1 MEPHPVPLEQ
11 QPLHEYE
18 QLQASGFFRWATL
31 SLGAYLKG
39 ISGVWLGAW
48 VLTGPLAAASFA
60 PQRFPAHFAL
70 AAGGGASMLLL
81 LVMARLYLGWAYI
94 RDRLFT
100 EAVVYEE
107 SGWYDGDLWV
117 KTPEELAK
125 DRLLVQYQVQPVLQ
139 RLRRTLLT
147 LVVVAAVGGLAWPLV

>member
-31 SLGAYLKG
+31 SVVDYVKG
-39 ISGVWLGAW
+39 IGGVWLGAW
-48 VLTGPLAAASFA
+48 ALTGPLAAASFA
-60 PQRFPAHFAL
+60 PQRYPAHFVL
-70 AAGGGASMLLL
+70 AASGGAAMVLL
-81 LVMARLYLGWAYI
+81 LVIARLYLGWAYV
-94 RDRLFT
+94 RQRLFT

-117 KTPEELAK
+117 KSPEELAK

-147 LVVVAAVGGLAWPLV
+147 LTIVAAVGGIAWPML